1 MILYVKLLR
10 MLTKLKINNYALIDS
25 IEISFNKGMTSIT
38 GETGAGKSIIL
49 GGLSMVLGSRV
60 DNSKIIN
67 KEKKCFVE
75 ATFDLTDI
83 YLRDYFRKND
93 LDYDEITIIRR
104 EVNQNG
110 KSRAFI
116 NDTPV
121 KLDQLS
127 GLTNRLIDVHSQF
140 NNLSI
145 LDSNFIFLILDSL
158 SKNQDKIKEYSNN
171 FKSLKLLEK
180 ELNDKIILRDKLNSD
195 LDYNKFLHDEFND
208 LEINNINLDELQD
221 KIKEADDLDQ
231 IKDTLSVVIGH
242 LISEDVGV
250 LDKLQDISR
259 NLNKLSNSSERI
271 SLLSKR
277 IQNLIEELN
286 IISSDTESILYD
298 VDNNQENIHDLRNI
312 QDKIYTLQN
321 KHRVNS
327 IEDLLKIKKD
337 IESKILTQDDIDN
350 DIIKIEESIRNL
362 TINLRADAVKIHNKR
377 ISVIPDFEKLMSKNL
392 NELGMGKSN
401 IKIDLSKT
409 EIIQKN
415 GISIGKLLFKSNKGS
430 IYNELKDIASG
441 GEISR
446 IMLSIKSILSKYTKL
461 ATIIFDEIDTG
472 ISGSV
477 SSKVG
482 ELMKFMA
489 NNMQVIVI
497 THTAQVASKGDFH
510 FKVFKREQNDKVITD
525 INLLS
530 DRERVNEI
538 AEMLSGDKSNKSAN
552 ELANELLN

>member
-1 MILYVKLLR
+1 
-10 MLTKLKINNYALIDS
+10 MLAKLKINNYALIDS
-25 IEISFNKGMTSIT
+25 LEISFNKGMTSIT

-75 ATFDLTDI
+75 ASFDLTEI
-83 YLRDYFRKND
+83 YLKDYFIKND
-93 LDYDEITIIRR
+93 LDYDGITIIRR

-127 GLTNRLIDVHSQF
+127 ELTNRLIDVHSQF

-158 SKNQDKIKEYSNN
+158 SKNQQIIKEYSHN
-171 FKSLKLLEK
+171 FKSLKVLEK
-180 ELNDKIILRDKLNSD
+180 ELNDKILLRDKLNSD
-195 LDYNKFLHDEFND
+195 LDYNKFLNDEFND
-208 LEINNINLDELQD
+208 LEINKINLDELQD

-231 IKDTLSVVIGH
+231 IKDVLSTTIGH
-242 LISEDVGV
+242 LNSEEIGIMYR
-250 LDKLQDISR
+250 LQDISR
-259 NLNKLSNSSERI
+259 SLNKLSNSSERI
-271 SLLSKR
+271 NLLSKR
-277 IQNLIEELN
+277 IHSLIEELN
-286 IISSDTESILYD
+286 IISSDTESILSD
-298 VDNNQENIHDLRNI
+298 IDNNIENIDDLRNT
-312 QDKIYTLQN
+312 QDKIYSLQN
-321 KHRVNS
+321 KHRVNT
-327 IEDLLKIKKD
+327 IEDLLKIKND
-337 IESKILTQDDIDN
+337 IESKILTQNDIDN
-350 DIIKIEESIRNL
+350 DIIKIEESIRSQMF
-362 TINLRADAVKIHNKR
+362 NLRADAVKIHNKR
-377 ISVIPDFEKLMSKNL
+377 KSVIPDFEKLMNKNL
-392 NELGMGKSN
+392 IELGMEKSN
-401 IKIDLSKT
+401 IKIELSET

-415 GISIGKLLFKSNKGS
+415 GVSIGKFLFKSNKGT
-430 IYNELKDIASG
+430 IFRELKDIASG

-461 ATIIFDEIDTG
+461 ASIIFDEIDTG

-482 ELMKFMA
+482 ELMKYMSQ
-489 NNMQVIVI
+489 NMQVIVI

-510 FKVFKREQNDKVITD
+510 FKVFKREHNDKVITD
-525 INLLS
+525 IKLLS
-530 DRERVNEI
+530 DKDRVNEI

>member
-1 MILYVKLLR
+1 

-25 IEISFNKGMTSIT
+25 LEISFDEGMTSIT

-180 ELNDKIILRDKLNSD
+180 ELNDKIFLRDKLNSD

-208 LEINNINLDELQD
+208 LEINNINLEELQD

-231 IKDTLSVVIGH
+231 IKDTLSLVIGH

-286 IISSDTESILYD
+286 IISSDTESILHD
-298 VDNNQENIHDLRNI
+298 IDNNQENIHDLRNI

-350 DIIKIEESIRNL
+350 DIIKIEKSISSL
-362 TINLRADAVKIHNKR
+362 TINLRADAAKIHNKR

-415 GISIGKLLFKSNKGS
+415 GVSIGKILFKSNKGS
-430 IYNELKDIASG
+430 IYSELKDIASG

-489 NNMQVIVI
+489 KNMQVIVI

>member
-1 MILYVKLLR
+1 

-127 GLTNRLIDVHSQF
+127 DLTNRLIDVHSQF

-180 ELNDKIILRDKLNSD
+180 ELNDKIFLRDKLNSD

-208 LEINNINLDELQD
+208 LEINNINLEELQD

-415 GISIGKLLFKSNKGS
+415 GISIGKFLFKSNKGS
-430 IYNELKDIASG
+430 IYSELKDIASG